1 MEQIS
6 VPSLKKYK
14 IRDTF
19 ELPEV
24 SDAAEIP
31 GFEPGLAGVPKIDPH
46 YVYELERTR
55 QLTMFWVAGFN
66 ALMIEGDP
74 SAGKT
79 SIITDW
85 HARLNV
91 PLYKVACSPST
102 ESFRL
107 IGQLLPNE
115 DGKLKW
121 HDGPVTRACR
131 EGSSVLLDE
140 YNNLDPGE
148 ATGLNMLLE
157 GNSWCIPETGE
168 IITPAKTTRFFA
180 TQNSIDSKLLV
191 AGRSAQDGANE
202 DRFCYMEVD
211 YLKPELEKAAVVRHL
226 IAGRIQESIAKTIA
240 AICVDVANKVR
251 EAFRGDAGDIVKPLS
266 TRVVKRWAKYTVM
279 YQSVLQAQGQSGLH
293 YAIRQAVKM
302 PPEMAGAVN
311 EMISLIAGYDENMK

>member
-1 MEQIS
+1 MEQTNA
-6 VPSLKKYK
+6 PALKRYK
-14 IRDTF
+14 IRDAF
-19 ELPEV
+19 ALPEV
-24 SDAAEIP
+24 SESAEIP
-31 GFEPGLAGVPKIDPH
+31 GFEPGLPGVPPVDPN
-46 YVYELERTR
+46 YVFELERTR

-66 ALMIEGDP
+66 AMMIEGDP

-79 SIITDW
+79 SIVSQW

-91 PLYKVACSPST
+91 PLYKVPCAPST

-107 IGQLLPNE
+107 IGQLLPTE

-121 HDGPVTRACR
+121 HDGPVVRACR

-226 IAGRIQESIAKTIA
+226 TAGRIPEALAKTIA
-240 AICVDVANKVR
+240 GICVDVATKVR
-251 EAFRGDAGDIVKPLS
+251 VAFRGDAGDIIKPLS
-266 TRVVKRWAKYTVM
+266 TRVVMRWAKYTVM
-279 YQSVLQAQGQSGLH
+279 YQSVLQSQGKSGLH
-293 YAIRQAVKM
+293 YALRQAVKM
-302 PPEMAGAVN
+302 PAEMAKAVN
-311 EMISLIAGYDENMK
+311 EMITLVAGYDENLK